1 MKNVVLLV
9 FFVLGM
15 LSGILLANLNS
26 RSQDSPRQIRQGG
39 YSLINP
45 LLECEIES
53 QQRKKELITIQ
64 YKLEEMVNQMKQKH
78 NISEMSIYLRDLN
91 NGPWIGIDENKEF
104 SPASLLKIP
113 VMIAYYSTAE
123 SNPAILNKK
132 VVYTGNTNLNA
143 NENIK
148 PSNAIEK
155 GKEYTINELI
165 RRMIVYSDNDA
176 MAILV
181 ENLPLSIQDKVYKDL
196 GLSIPG
202 VKGLED
208 YMTVRE
214 YASFFRI
221 LYNASYLSREY
232 SQKALELLSEVDFDK
247 GIRAGVPSNIRVANK
262 FGERNFQGQKQLHDC
277 GIVYYPNN
285 PYLLCIMSRGD
296 DFAEMSQSIKEVSA
310 LVYREFDNLKK
321 SK

>member
-1 MKNVVLLV
+1 MKNAVLLV
-9 FFVLGM
+9 FFVCGVVI
-15 LSGILLANLNS
+15 GILLAS
-26 RSQDSPRQIRQGG
+26 VRSQSQGLSRQIRQGG

-45 LLECEIES
+45 LLECDIES
-53 QQRKKELITIQ
+53 PQRKKELINIEH
-64 YKLEEMVNQMKQKH
+64 KLKEKVEQMKQQS
-78 NISEMSIYLRDLN
+78 NISEMAVYLRDLN
-91 NGPWIGIDENKEF
+91 NGPWIGVDEDKNF

-113 VMIAYYSTAE
+113 VMIAYYAE
-123 SNPAILNKK
+123 AERNPSILNQK
-132 VVYTGNTNLNA
+132 VIYTGTTNFNA

-181 ENLPLSIQDKVYKDL
+181 EKLPLSIQDKVYQDL
-196 GLSIPG
+196 GLTIPG

-208 YMTVRE
+208 FMTVRE

-232 SQKALELLSEVDFDK
+232 SQKALELLSEVDFDN
-247 GIRAGVPSNIRVANK
+247 GIRAGVPSKIRVANK
-262 FGERNFQGQKQLHDC
+262 FGERNFQGRKQLHDC

-296 DFAEMSQSIKEVSA
+296 DFSEMAQSIKEVSA
-310 LVYREFDNLKK
+310 LVYREFDNLYR
-321 SK
+321 

>member
-1 MKNVVLLV
+1 MKKVVLLG
-9 FFVLGM
+9 FFVSGM
-15 LSGILLANLNS
+15 VIGILLANV
-26 RSQDSPRQIRQGG
+26 RSQSQSLSRQIRQGG

-53 QQRKKELITIQ
+53 PQRKKELISIEH
-64 YKLEEMVNQMKQKH
+64 KLEEKVGEMKQLH
-78 NISEMSIYLRDLN
+78 NISEMAVYLRDLN
-91 NGPWIGIDENKEF
+91 NGPWIGVDEDKTF

-113 VMIAYYSTAE
+113 VMIAYYTEAE
-123 SNPAILNKK
+123 RNPSILKKK
-132 VVYTGNTNLNA
+132 VVYTGNTNFNA

-155 GKEYTINELI
+155 GREYTINELI

-176 MAILV
+176 MALLV
-181 ENLPLSIQDKVYKDL
+181 QNLPLSVQDKVYQDL

-208 YMTVRE
+208 FMTVRE

-232 SQKALELLSEVDFDK
+232 SQKALELLSEVDFEN

-262 FGERNFQGQKQLHDC
+262 FGERNFQGRKQLHDC

-296 DFAEMSQSIKEVSA
+296 DFSEMAQSIKDVSS
-310 LVYREFDNLKK
+310 LVYREFDSLYR